1 MEDVYIDT
9 DENVVYDKAGI
20 LSRFALFVEGA
31 VSPEVMLAA
40 LRAYIVEQVALGNI
54 DVELETSLLAKV
66 DAAIR
71 ALERDNPNDTKVAMN
86 DLKALTNQVEA
97 QTEKKI
103 STETATEIIDRAN
116 VISST
121 LGG

>member
-1 MEDVYIDT
+1 
-9 DENVVYDKAGI
+9 
-20 LSRFALFVEGA
+20 
-31 VSPEVMLAA
+31 MLAA
-40 LRAYIVEQVALGNI
+40 LRAYIVEQVALGRI

-71 ALERDNPNDTKVAMN
+71 ALERDNANDAKVAMN

-97 QTEKKI
+97 QTDKKI
-103 STETATEIIDRAN
+103 MPETAAEIIERASA
-116 VISST
+116 ITAT